1 MLKSLSPDKIE
12 SNWSMFD
19 KLCRRLSDN
28 NLNNLLDSLGERIVM
43 CPSSTRLDQ
52 YSSYPGGLVEH
63 SLDVTSTMRKI
74 NDSHDLG
81 LQVSS
86 ILKVGLL
93 HDMGKIG
100 DLDHELFIVQ
110 DSEWHREK
118 LGQMYK
124 YNEDLQ
130 KMSVSHRTLFLLQ
143 RFNISL
149 TSDEWIAIQ
158 LAQGSHFEEN
168 RFYVGSEPS
177 LAIALQQAKSIVIH
191 KIKTRDRIPF

>member
-1 MLKSLSPDKIE
+1 ME
-12 SNWSMFD
+12 N
-19 KLCRRLSDN
+19 
-28 NLNNLLDSLGERIVM
+28 
-43 CPSSTRLDQ
+43 
-52 YSSYPGGLVEH
+52 

-81 LQVSS
+81 LQVAS

-93 HDMGKIG
+93 HDIGKIG
-100 DLDHELFIVQ
+100 DLNHELFIVQ

-130 KMSVSHRTLFLLQ
+130 KMSVSHRTLFILQ
-143 RFNISL
+143 HFNVSL
-149 TSDEWIAIQ
+149 TPDEWIAIQ

-168 RFYVGSEPS
+168 RFYVGHEPS
-177 LAIALQQAKSIVIH
+177 LAIAIQQAKSIVIH
-191 KIKTRDRIPF
+191 KVHQRDRIPF